1 MADQFSLT
9 VTDGAL
15 GAGPAGPGRALVLI
29 GACSLAASSS
39 VVHAFE
45 SPADVLATLGYGP
58 LAEAAAYA
66 LSVGAQGQTA
76 RPVGCV
82 KVNAVTSGTNG
93 AVTATRTST
102 STGTCPLS
110 GTPNDRIEG
119 RIRITRTG
127 TVAVGAF
134 RYSLDG
140 GRSESVEYAI
150 PSGGAFAIPGT
161 GVTVTF
167 TPDAGPIFFEAGDAF
182 SWTSTAPSYDTT
194 ALNAALDVIAA
205 DARAWPLVFVVGA
218 PGGASDTL
226 KATAAAALAAAVNTK
241 LEAFAAQ
248 GQYMRALCEGPDVA
262 DDATGSGLVTTAL
275 VTTTARRVGISGGY
289 CRVPSQINPRQM
301 RVSTAFPY
309 VARLAS
315 LPFSQDPGD
324 GGLGGLDGI
333 IGGTLEVATAARSVY
348 DAGRVFTLQTI
359 NGLTG
364 YQVSNSAMLAPVG
377 SDYAEIPNARVI
389 DEASRAGRAKLI
401 TYRRSRI
408 RVGKTGTP
416 NAGKIDERDA
426 QRIERAVRS
435 AIERA
440 ILDSGDAVEVIVTVN
455 RTDNILST
463 NKLRAKLRVVPFAYA
478 KAIEAEIGLDNP
490 ALSQV

>member
-82 KVNAVTSGTNG
+82 KVGTVTNGTNSAVTKVG
-93 AVTATRTST
+93 AG
-102 STGTCPLS
+102 TGTVTLAGAPF
-110 GTPNDRIEG
+110 DRFEG
-119 RIRITRTG
+119 RIRITRAG
-127 TVAVGAF
+127 TLGAGAF

-150 PSGGAFAIPGT
+150 PGAGTFAIPGT
-161 GVTVTF
+161 NIVATF
-167 TPDAGPIFFEAGDAF
+167 VPGLGPSFFAIDDTH
-182 SWTSTAPSYDTT
+182 SWTSTAPTYDMA
-194 ALNAALDVIAA
+194 ALGLALDVVQA

-218 PGGASDTL
+218 PGGATDGD
-226 KATAAAALAAAVNTK
+226 KATAAAVLAAAVNTK
-241 LEAFAAQ
+241 LEAYAAL

-262 DDATGSGLVTTAL
+262 NDATGSGLVTTAL

-301 RVSTAFPY
+301 RVSVAFPY

-401 TYRRSRI
+401 TYRRSRL
-408 RVGKTGTP
+408 RVGRTGTP

-440 ILDSGDAVEVIVTVN
+440 VLDSGDAVEVIVTVN

-463 NKLRAKLRVVPFAYA
+463 KKLRAKLRVVPFAYA
-478 KAIEAEIGLDNP
+478 NAIEAEIGLDNP

>member
-1 MADQFSLT
+1 MADNFSLT

-29 GACSLAASSS
+29 GICSAAVSAA

-76 RPVGCV
+76 RPFGCV
-82 KVNAVTSGTNG
+82 KVGTITNGSNTAVTKSGTG
-93 AVTATRTST
+93 
-102 STGTCPLS
+102 TGTVTLAGNPHDS
-110 GTPNDRIEG
+110 FEA
-119 RIRITRTG
+119 RIRITRAG
-127 TVAVGAF
+127 TLGTGAF

-140 GRSESVEYAI
+140 ARSESVEYAI
-150 PSGGAFAIPGT
+150 PAGGTFLVPGT
-161 GVTVTF
+161 NVTATF
-167 TPDAGPIFFEAGDAF
+167 VAGAGPNFFVVDDTH
-182 SWTSTAPSYDTT
+182 SWTSSGPTYDTT
-194 ALNAALDVIAA
+194 ALNTALDVIAA
-205 DARAWPLVFVVGA
+205 DARAWPLVFVVGP
-218 PGGASDTL
+218 PGGVDDSA
-226 KATAAAALAAAVNTK
+226 KATAAAALAAAINTK
-241 LEAFAAQ
+241 LEAYAAL
-248 GQYMRALCEGPDVA
+248 GQYMRAIAEGPNVA
-262 DDATGSGLVTTAL
+262 NDATGSGLVTTAL

-289 CRVPSQINPRQM
+289 CRVPSQVNPRQM
-301 RVSTAFPY
+301 RVSTAWPY

-333 IGGTLEVATAARSVY
+333 IGGSLEVATAARSVY

-364 YQVSNSAMLAPVG
+364 YQVSNSAMLAPTG

-401 TYRRSRI
+401 TYRRSRL
-408 RVGKTGTP
+408 RVGKAGTA

-426 QRIERAVRS
+426 QRIEAAVRS

-440 ILDSGDAVEVIVTVN
+440 VLDTGDAVAVEVTVN
-455 RTDNILST
+455 RTDNLLST
-463 NKLRAKLRVVPFAYA
+463 NKLRVKIRATPFAYA
-478 KAIEAEIGLDNP
+478 KTIEAEIGLDNP
-490 ALSQV
+490 ALRS